1 MSIGKLQPFDPSA
14 DDWALYVDRLEQYF
28 IVNSVTDDLKVPTLI
43 TVMGS
48 ASYELLVTLCT
59 PDKPSTKKYEVLKEL
74 MTNHLQPKR
83 SIMAERYKFRQRIQK
98 KGESLAVYVADLKK
112 LTKYC
117 DFKTELENNLRDQ
130 FVCGIA
136 DDTIRQRLFVEDG
149 LSFAKAWKL
158 AVAMEAA
165 EKDAAAVDS
174 RGRGTSKEVVEV
186 LYASASGARTQGSS
200 GTWRANGANQA
211 AGRSKAAS
219 QAWGGRAQA
228 RPAPVA
234 GAAGAPRGRDQGQC
248 RACGG
253 SHDATTCKF
262 RMYSCRVCM
271 QQGHLKKMCPR
282 LQTGARV
289 HALDANEEDEE
300 ELLNEVPFNA
310 LSVGSLS
317 RYKPFMLTLDV
328 NGICLEMEVDT
339 GSAISCISL
348 ECYQRLFKNVPILTS
363 NVLLNYYAGG
373 DFRPVGKITPIVKYK
388 NKEISLDLFIIDG
401 GKNPLLGRQ
410 WLYELT
416 MGLEQFSCNKID
428 TKLELTMD
436 SLISRYKDIFAD
448 GLGRYTGGTV
458 ALRVRSGAAPVYLRA
473 RPLAYALRAP
483 VERALDQLQRDGII
497 TPVETSD
504 WATPIVPVVKR
515 DGGIRICGDY
525 KLTLNRCLEIDR
537 FPLPRVEDLLVKL
550 HGGETF
556 SKIDLSQAYAQFE
569 LDEAS
574 KPYTVINT
582 HKGLYMYNRLIYG
595 LSSSPGIFQRKLEQ
609 LFADLPRVGVFLDDV
624 IITGVDREDHLH
636 TLHQVLGRLEK
647 FGLKVKKEKCS
658 FFAESVTYLGF
669 RISKQGVHTC
679 PEKVKVIKDMAIP
692 ANVTELRSFIG
703 MIMYYGKFVKNIS
716 MTLTPLYK
724 LLRKGAAFIW
734 TKECTEAFNAVKRCL
749 VSSSVLAHYD
759 PELPLCLTTDASSS
773 GVGAV
778 ISHQMPDG
786 TERPVA
792 YASRV
797 LNAAESGWPAK
808 CDDPELQPYWVRR
821 HELYSEAGC
830 IMWGYRM
837 VIPTALRNDVLR
849 ELHIGHFGV
858 VKMKSLAR
866 SYVWWPGIDAE
877 IEKTC
882 RECTTCALEAP
893 APAKA
898 APQAWPYLEEVWS
911 RLHMDFLGPL
921 HGMTYLVVVDSSSKW
936 IEVKQMTR
944 TTADD
949 VIRVLREI
957 FARFGLPKMMVSD
970 NGPPFTSGELTQFMQ
985 FNGIKQTYSPV
996 YHPSS
1001 NGQPKVQ

>member
-1 MSIGKLQPFDPSA
+1 
-14 DDWALYVDRLEQYF
+14 
-28 IVNSVTDDLKVPTLI
+28 
-43 TVMGS
+43 
-48 ASYELLVTLCT
+48 
-59 PDKPSTKKYEVLKEL
+59 
-74 MTNHLQPKR
+74 
-83 SIMAERYKFRQRIQK
+83 
-98 KGESLAVYVADLKK
+98 
-112 LTKYC
+112 
-117 DFKTELENNLRDQ
+117 
-130 FVCGIA
+130 
-136 DDTIRQRLFVEDG
+136 
-149 LSFAKAWKL
+149 
-158 AVAMEAA
+158 
-165 EKDAAAVDS
+165 
-174 RGRGTSKEVVEV
+174 
-186 LYASASGARTQGSS
+186 
-200 GTWRANGANQA
+200 
-211 AGRSKAAS
+211 
-219 QAWGGRAQA
+219 
-228 RPAPVA
+228 
-234 GAAGAPRGRDQGQC
+234 
-248 RACGG
+248 
-253 SHDATTCKF
+253 
-262 RMYSCRVCM
+262 
-271 QQGHLKKMCPR
+271 
-282 LQTGARV
+282 
-289 HALDANEEDEE
+289 
-300 ELLNEVPFNA
+300 
-310 LSVGSLS
+310 
-317 RYKPFMLTLDV
+317 
-328 NGICLEMEVDT
+328 
-339 GSAISCISL
+339 
-348 ECYQRLFKNVPILTS
+348 
-363 NVLLNYYAGG
+363 
-373 DFRPVGKITPIVKYK
+373 
-388 NKEISLDLFIIDG
+388 
-401 GKNPLLGRQ
+401 
-410 WLYELT
+410 

-428 TKLELTMD
+428 SKLELTMD

-515 DGGIRICGDY
+515 DG
-525 KLTLNRCLEIDR
+525 
-537 FPLPRVEDLLVKL
+537 
-550 HGGETF
+550 
-556 SKIDLSQAYAQFE
+556 
-569 LDEAS
+569 
-574 KPYTVINT
+574 
-582 HKGLYMYNRLIYG
+582 
-595 LSSSPGIFQRKLEQ
+595 
-609 LFADLPRVGVFLDDV
+609 
-624 IITGVDREDHLH
+624 
-636 TLHQVLGRLEK
+636 
-647 FGLKVKKEKCS
+647 
-658 FFAESVTYLGF
+658 
-669 RISKQGVHTC
+669 
-679 PEKVKVIKDMAIP
+679 
-692 ANVTELRSFIG
+692 
-703 MIMYYGKFVKNIS
+703 
-716 MTLTPLYK
+716 
-724 LLRKGAAFIW
+724 
-734 TKECTEAFNAVKRCL
+734 
-749 VSSSVLAHYD
+749 
-759 PELPLCLTTDASSS
+759 DASSS

-778 ISHQMPDG
+778 ISHQMRDG

-1001 NGQPKVQ
+1001 NGAAEGAVKLVKKTILKALRDKQDVDAALQSYLLAYRNSIHSSTGESPARLLQRRGLRTRLDLLRADAGATAHECARAAQLRQRENAGGVSRSCSVGDNI